1 MYLRLHSREVDASRA
16 MATTTT
22 HGDFDQDLG
31 NPVSSPSRVRDAA
44 AAEPSDA
51 GAAESS
57 RTRESEPDADGPKSA
72 ALLWDVWHDLQC
84 MALERNRALSQAADL
99 EGRYAEALV
108 EIVRAKAKMAQ
119 LEKALADREAL
130 AQSREAVLTRL
141 LDEKGR
147 FLDAIKAKLE
157 RM

>member
-1 MYLRLHSREVDASRA
+1 M
-16 MATTTT
+16 
-22 HGDFDQDLG
+22 
-31 NPVSSPSRVRDAA
+31 
-44 AAEPSDA
+44 
-51 GAAESS
+51 
-57 RTRESEPDADGPKSA
+57 
-72 ALLWDVWHDLQC
+72 LWDVWHDLQC